1 MSYNGSGT
9 FVINSTGQPVVTGTV
24 ISSSTFNAFTADIG
38 TGLST
43 AITKNGQTTTTALIP
58 FAFGIS
64 AAVSS
69 SFAAGT
75 VAAPSIY
82 LATDTGTGF
91 YRIGANNNGYSVSG
105 TKLLD
110 FSSALLAITGAATV
124 STTLGVTGATTLSSA
139 LTYGGVTLS
148 NAVTGTGNM
157 VLSASPTLTG
167 TVSGATINASVG
179 FNGVLGGSTPA
190 AASVTTL
197 TASGI
202 VTLQSSTN
210 PNSRNLATKNL
221 IYNEG
226 TAGNAGIEFKNL
238 TSGNLQ
244 YLTIESGDVMTFGA
258 QAGQKFNYSGVT
270 KLETTSAGAAITGTL
285 GVTGVTTIGGNAAT
299 NNIAIINATQ
309 GATMQWQEAGTAK
322 LYVTAGAGFNAFSL
336 GDIGMGSTGSLK
348 LAGSNAIAVTIANGT
363 STGMRFNGYGAG
375 ALTTDASGNITATS
389 DESIKT
395 EIRPFIAGIA
405 ELALINPILHGY
417 TKESGLD
424 TKRNDYAG
432 FSAQNVLAAIPQA
445 VGKSSDGRLSLND
458 RPILA
463 AAVNALKS
471 HEFAVVKLVA
481 EVQSL
486 RSRVALLERN

>member
-179 FNGVLGGSTPA
+179 FNGILGGTTPA

-202 VTLQSSTN
+202 GS
-210 PNSRNLATKNL
+210 
-221 IYNEG
+221 
-226 TAGNAGIEFKNL
+226 F
-238 TSGNLQ
+238 TSGNGAVT
-244 YLTIESGDVMTFGA
+244 LTPANTASSARTNIYWAAKNSTGDVRSTYFGSNMTFADGSTELDAQVTLNLMINGVVKTALTSTGA
-258 QAGQKFNYSGVT
+258 S
-270 KLETTSAGAAITGTL
+270 ITGTL
-285 GVTGVTTIGGNAAT
+285 GVTGAITTATTALSGYKWDSWNPSDVTGTVTNAPSTGTSDDSAFTSAANSSGTLTLTFDVAGRYFVALTGQTAQAITFTFDRMTFNLGGTAT
-299 NNIAIINATQ
+299 RRSFTNSPSMAGNSANSSNFSITTSFIVIATAGQTLTVLPTYELT
-309 GATMQWQEAGTAK
+309 GAGT
-322 LYVTAGAGFNAFSL
+322 
-336 GDIGMGSTGSLK
+336 TGQH
-348 LAGSNAIAVTIANGT
+348 IA
-363 STGMRFNGYGAG
+363 Y
-375 ALTTDASGNITATS
+375 ASATATYL
-389 DESIKT
+389 
-395 EIRPFIAGIA
+395 G
-405 ELALINPILHGY
+405 G
-417 TKESGLD
+417 
-424 TKRNDYAG
+424 
-432 FSAQNVLAAIPQA
+432 
-445 VGKSSDGRLSLND
+445 
-458 RPILA
+458 
-463 AAVNALKS
+463 
-471 HEFAVVKLVA
+471 
-481 EVQSL
+481 
-486 RSRVALLERN
+486 